1 MKKEQLFDL
10 IQRVSSLSGISV
22 PIIVGSHSLFA
33 VTDNIP
39 AIVLK
44 SIEADFLLA
53 GDDSDARPKIS
64 DELGLTSGFYET
76 AGYYADPLGLASVVL
91 IPGWRERLQPLKA
104 ETGKTVA
111 ICLDPHDA
119 AVSKLIAGRE
129 KDWIFINELLASRLI
144 SFEVLIERAE
154 LIQQTASEGALLPRL
169 QKLFDYLRKQRT
181 ITDLKP
187 LSDLISR
194 LP

>member
-10 IQRVSSLSGISV
+10 IQRVSSLSGISA

-33 VTDNIP
+33 ITDNVP

-53 GDDSDARPKIS
+53 GDDSDARLKVS

-91 IPGWRERLQPLKA
+91 IPGWRERLQPLKD
-104 ETGKTVA
+104 ETGRTVA
-111 ICLDPHDA
+111 ICLEPHDA

-129 KDWIFINELLASRLI
+129 KDWKFINELLASRLI
-144 SFEVLIERAE
+144 SFELLIERAA
-154 LIQQTASEGALLPRL
+154 LIQQTTSEGALLPRL
-169 QKLFDYLRKQRT
+169 QKLFDYLRKERT
-181 ITDLKP
+181 VADLNP
-187 LSDLISR
+187 LSELINR
-194 LP
+194 LR